1 MIAAFAVVD
10 HKLINKVIVFTVAN
24 IIIRRKLSLIIAKI
38 PKHDNKMISKLITIE
53 NNADNSVENKNLF
66 LVLVLIWM
74 NDTNYKF

>member
-53 NNADNSVENKNLF
+53 NNADNSVENKIKIYF
-66 LVLVLIWM
+66 
-74 NDTNYKF
+74 

>member
-66 LVLVLIWM
+66 LVLVLI
-74 NDTNYKF
+74 

>member
-1 MIAAFAVVD
+1 
-10 HKLINKVIVFTVAN
+10 
-24 IIIRRKLSLIIAKI
+24 
-38 PKHDNKMISKLITIE
+38 MISKLITIE